1 MINRQQT
8 PAKTM
13 GIYNGMN
20 PSFGNDLYGNMR
32 SNSANTG
39 LDGLNTDFMPK
50 ITYPGNASVNTLGEE
65 AWLNFPIRVQTQS
78 ATDPLYTQTGSNLS
92 GAQPFASALARD
104 AGIDVDV
111 PTGSSVGGT
120 AAY

>member
-1 MINRQQT
+1 MIRRQQT
-8 PAKTM
+8 PAKAM

-20 PSFGNDLYGNMR
+20 PSFGNDLYGSMR

-39 LDGLNTDFMPK
+39 LDGLNKDFMPS
-50 ITYPGNASVNTLGEE
+50 ITYPGYASVNTLGED
-65 AWLNFPIRVQTQS
+65 AWLNFPVRVQTQS
-78 ATDPLYTQTGSNLS
+78 AIDPRFTQTGSNLS
-92 GAQPFASALARD
+92 AAQPFASSIARD
-104 AGIDVDV
+104 AGMDTSV

>member
-1 MINRQQT
+1 MIRRQQT
-8 PAKTM
+8 PAKAM

-39 LDGLNTDFMPK
+39 LDGLNTDFMPT
-50 ITYPGNASVNTLGEE
+50 IVYPGNSSVDTNGED
-65 AWLNFPIRVQTQS
+65 AWLNFPVRVQTQS
-78 ATDPLYTQTGSNLS
+78 ATDPLFTQTGSNLS
-92 GAQPFASALARD
+92 AAQPFASALAQD
-104 AGIDVDV
+104 AGIDADV